1 MTPFEAAFP
10 GFVDACAELQADLLP
25 FAVILLV
32 VGTIFSIADTGGVP
46 ADLIKVY
53 IRAFLILL
61 LLFHCGD
68 LINQGQ
74 EFVKAW
80 VERNVPARPENV
92 AERYRERLREAQQL
106 GDRADESFFS
116 KVLNG
121 DWYESILLAVLTLI
135 SWLAMAVIAFVYSIQ
150 RALLLGCWALTP
162 LLLPCLAIRP
172 LHWIGMQHLLR
183 ILGIL
188 LWPIGL
194 ALAATFTSGLIDT
207 VVGNSSFAHATFGE
221 AIGKGLTGLL
231 GIGVIALWIILST
244 IAAPVFI
251 QRLITGVAG
260 PATAVGRG
268 GELLAGALYSGTA
281 SASHKAWAAGTSF
294 VRPAS
299 AENPSF
305 PPSAS
310 TPDPFANSNV
320 PPPPPPS
327 VPPASDPTGDHA
339 TAAILQSQ
347 EPPQS

>member
-1 MTPFEAAFP
+1 MTPFELAFP

-32 VGTIFSIADTGGVP
+32 VGTIFGIADTRGEP
-46 ADLIKVY
+46 SELIKVY
-53 IRAFLILL
+53 VRVFLILI

-74 EFVKAW
+74 EFVKTW
-80 VERNVPARPENV
+80 VERHVPARPENV
-92 AERYRERLREAQQL
+92 AERYKERLRDAQQL

-135 SWLAMAVIAFVYSIQ
+135 SWLAMAVLAFVYSLQ
-150 RALLLGCWALTP
+150 RALLLGCWALSP

-183 ILGIL
+183 ILGII

-207 VVGNSSFAHATFGE
+207 MVGDTSFAHATFGE

-231 GIGVIALWIILST
+231 SIGVIALWIILST

-260 PATAVGRG
+260 PATAVSHG
-268 GELLAGALYSGTA
+268 GELLAGALSTGTA
-281 SASHKAWAAGTSF
+281 TASQKAWAAGSSFARSTSTGTTDF
-294 VRPAS
+294 PAPAS
-299 AENPSF
+299 P
-305 PPSAS
+305 
-310 TPDPFANSNV
+310 PDPFANSNV
-320 PPPPPPS
+320 SPPPPS
-327 VPPASDPTGDHA
+327 APRPSDPTGDQA
-339 TAAILQSQ
+339 TAAILKSQ
-347 EPPQS
+347 EPPQV